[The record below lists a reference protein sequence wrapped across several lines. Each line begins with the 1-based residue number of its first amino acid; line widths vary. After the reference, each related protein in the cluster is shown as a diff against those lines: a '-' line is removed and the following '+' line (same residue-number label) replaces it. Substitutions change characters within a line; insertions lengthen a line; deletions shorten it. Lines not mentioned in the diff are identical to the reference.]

1 MVGLMTWVGWL
12 SLTLFLISYKRR
24 GEREGDEIK
33 KPPNCPSHQVLHV
46 PLLPVAKL
54 SLTLFPISYKR
65 RGEREGDEIKKTSN
79 CRTSASG
86 QTPCHHATQQYTNRC
101 FADLNNSQP
110 GSSVSCVDL
119 RSAVWISGQL
129 CGSQVSCVNHR
140 DTDQQG
146 PDFSG
151 PLFATYRHCPWLTF
165 PNPIPNFLQEERGKR
180 RG

>member
-1 MVGLMTWVGWL
+1 MVWMDGVDGWMVLVDGWVAWMVWMNGWCGWMVWMGGVDGWTDDVGGWL
-12 SLTLFLISYKRR
+12 SLTLFL
-24 GEREGDEIK
+24 
-33 KPPNCPSHQVLHV
+33 
-46 PLLPVAKL
+46 
-54 SLTLFPISYKR
+54 ISYKR

-101 FADLNNSQP
+101 FADLHNSQP
-110 GSSVSCVDL
+110 ESSVSCVDL

-140 DTDQQG
+140 DTVQQG

-151 PLFATYRHCPWLTF
+151 PLFAMYRHCPWLNF
-165 PNPIPNFLQEERGKR
+165 P
-180 RG
+180 

>member
-1 MVGLMTWVGWL
+1 MDGVDGWCGWMVLVDGWVAWMVWMNGWCGWMVWMGGVDGWTDDVGGWL

-24 GEREGDEIK
+24 GEREGDEIQK
-33 KPPNCPSHQVLHV
+33 TPNCPSHQVLHV

-65 RGEREGDEIKKTSN
+65 RGEREGDEIKQTTSN

-110 GSSVSCVDL
+110 ESSVKGTIHV
-119 RSAVWISGQL
+119 
-129 CGSQVSCVNHR
+129 
-140 DTDQQG
+140 
-146 PDFSG
+146 
-151 PLFATYRHCPWLTF
+151 
-165 PNPIPNFLQEERGKR
+165 
-180 RG
+180 